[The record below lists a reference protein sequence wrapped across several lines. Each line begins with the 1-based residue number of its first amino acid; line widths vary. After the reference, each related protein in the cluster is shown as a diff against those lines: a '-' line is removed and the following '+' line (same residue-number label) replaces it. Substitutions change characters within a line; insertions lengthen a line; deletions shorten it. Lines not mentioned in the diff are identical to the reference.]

1 VTDIVRSELIHIIK
15 SINNLNFFANFY
27 SVITAL
33 KMSLVLMLLKQF
45 P

>member
-1 VTDIVRSELIHIIK
+1 MFFSETRYIIK

-33 KMSLVLMLLKQF
+33 NMSGIDAFK
-45 P
+45 